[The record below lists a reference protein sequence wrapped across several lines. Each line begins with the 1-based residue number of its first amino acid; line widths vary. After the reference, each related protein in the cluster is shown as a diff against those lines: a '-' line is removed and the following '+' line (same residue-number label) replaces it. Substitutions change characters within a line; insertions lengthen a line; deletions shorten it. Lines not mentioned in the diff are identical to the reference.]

1 MSSAFET
8 FVFPILDLFR
18 ISCFVFRISA
28 CAGREIVHGQLEERY
43 CQVPKPSARRQE
55 GMAGNELP
63 SLEDEIVTRERNRS
77 VSGGD
82 PFAA

>member
-18 ISCFVFRISA
+18 ILCFVFHISA
-28 CAGREIVHGQLEERY
+28 FAGREIVHGQSEVATAE
-43 CQVPKPSARRQE
+43 PKPSARRQE

-63 SLEDEIVTRERNRS
+63 SLEDKIVTRERNRS
-77 VSGGD
+77 VNGGD
-82 PFAA
+82 LFAA